1 MLRLVFFGT
10 PEFAV
15 PALNLLINSSD
26 IEVLAVITQPDK
38 PVGRK
43 QILTAPPVKD
53 IALKHGIPVFQPEK
67 LNLDELLFKTL
78 SDLKPDALVT
88 VAYGQILK
96 ENYLN
101 LSPLGVINLHAS
113 LLPKYRGPA
122 PINWMLIN
130 GEKEIG
136 VSTMLS
142 DAGVDTGPIL
152 LSSEMLYLENETAQ
166 ELTLRMSHFGADLLL
181 STLLKLN
188 FNKQQNIEAS
198 RQLNDNVESGIRVQS
213 LNKGLEFCKGEVQR
227 GFTELAVFEQL
238 APFMTKDLGL
248 IDFFSPELHFSSPN
262 SKQAFFKF
270 SKPNSAENIHNL
282 VRGTYPWPGAYF
294 LFRGEKVA
302 ILETAVA
309 GEELKSPDPGTV
321 VKVNHKEG
329 FIWVQTFDGILQIN
343 KLKPSGKAEMKASDC
358 LNGFRLKEGD
368 LLI

>member
-15 PALNLLINSSD
+15 PALNLLINSND

-53 IALKHGIPVFQPEK
+53 IALKHGIPVFQPER
-67 LNLDELLFKTL
+67 LSLDELLFKTL

-101 LSPLGVINLHAS
+101 LSSLGVVNLHAS

-142 DAGVDTGPIL
+142 DAGVDTGPVL
-152 LSSEMLYLENETAQ
+152 LSSEMIYLENETAQ

-181 STLLKLN
+181 STLLKLS
-188 FNKQQNIEAS
+188 FNKQQNNKHAGIEI
-198 RQLNDNVESGIRVQS
+198 LGQS
-213 LNKGLEFCKGEVQR
+213 LNEGEEFSKGQVQQ
-227 GFTELAVFEQL
+227 GFAELAVFEQL

-270 SKPNSAENIHNL
+270 SKPNSAENLHNL

-294 LFRGEKVA
+294 MFRDEKVA
-302 ILETAVA
+302 ILETAVVD
-309 GEELKSPDPGTV
+309 EELKSLDPGAI
-321 VKVNHKEG
+321 VKVNRKEG
-329 FIWVQTFDGILQIN
+329 FIWVQTFDGILQID

-368 LLI
+368 FLI

>member
-15 PALNLLINSSD
+15 PALNLLINSND

-53 IALKHGIPVFQPEK
+53 IALKQGIPVFQPEK

-96 ENYLN
+96 GNYLN
-101 LSPLGVINLHAS
+101 LSSLGVVNLHAS

-142 DAGVDTGPIL
+142 DAGVDTGPVL

-188 FNKQQNIEAS
+188 LNEGQEFSKGQVQQ
-198 RQLNDNVESGIRVQS
+198 
-213 LNKGLEFCKGEVQR
+213 
-227 GFTELAVFEQL
+227 GFAELAVFEQL

-282 VRGTYPWPGAYF
+282 IRGTYPWPGAYF
-294 LFRGEKVA
+294 MFRGEKVV

-309 GEELKSPDPGTV
+309 DEELKSPDPGTI

-329 FIWVQTFDGILQIN
+329 FIWVQTFDGILQIYR
-343 KLKPSGKAEMKASDC
+343 LKPSGKAEMKASDC

>member
-15 PALNLLINSSD
+15 PALNLLINSND

-67 LNLDELLFKTL
+67 LNLDEFLFKTL

-101 LSPLGVINLHAS
+101 LSSLGVVNLHAS

-130 GEKEIG
+130 GEEKIG

-188 FNKQQNIEAS
+188 LNGGKEFSKGKVQQ
-198 RQLNDNVESGIRVQS
+198 
-213 LNKGLEFCKGEVQR
+213 

-294 LFRGEKVA
+294 MFRGEKVA
-302 ILETAVA
+302 ILETGVA
-309 GEELKSPDPGTV
+309 DEELKSLDPGTI

-329 FIWVQTFDGILQIN
+329 FIWVQTFDGILQID
-343 KLKPSGKAEMKASDC
+343 KLKPSGKAEMKSSDC

>member
-15 PALNLLINSSD
+15 PALNLLINSND

-53 IALKHGIPVFQPEK
+53 IALKYGIPVFQPEK

-136 VSTMLS
+136 VSTMFS
-142 DAGVDTGPIL
+142 DAGVDTGPVL
-152 LSSEMLYLENETAQ
+152 LSSEMLYVENETAQ

-188 FNKQQNIEAS
+188 LNEQNNK
-198 RQLNDNVESGIRVQS
+198 NVENGIGGQPS
-213 LNKGLEFCKGEVQR
+213 NEGQEFSKGYAQQ
-227 GFTELAVFEQL
+227 GFAELAVFEQL

-294 LFRGEKVA
+294 MFRGEKVA
-302 ILETAVA
+302 ILETTVA
-309 GEELKSPDPGTV
+309 NEELKSPDPGTI

-329 FIWVQTFDGILQIN
+329 FIWVQTFDGILQID

>member
-101 LSPLGVINLHAS
+101 LSSLGVVNLHAS

-142 DAGVDTGPIL
+142 DAGVDTGPVL
-152 LSSEMLYLENETAQ
+152 LSSEMLYVENETAQ

-188 FNKQQNIEAS
+188 FNKQN
-198 RQLNDNVESGIRVQS
+198 NKNVESGIGGQPSNEGQGFSKGYVQ
-213 LNKGLEFCKGEVQR
+213 Q
-227 GFTELAVFEQL
+227 GFAELAVFEQL

-294 LFRGEKVA
+294 MFRGEKVA
-302 ILETAVA
+302 ILETTVA
-309 GEELKSPDPGTV
+309 GEELKSPDPGII

-329 FIWVQTFDGILQIN
+329 FIWVQTFDGILQID

>member
-15 PALNLLINSSD
+15 PALNLLINSDD

-38 PVGRK
+38 PLGRK

-53 IALKHGIPVFQPEK
+53 IALKYGIPVFQPEK

-96 ENYLN
+96 ENYLKM
-101 LSPLGVINLHAS
+101 SSLGVINLHAS

-130 GEKEIG
+130 GEKKIG

-142 DAGVDTGPIL
+142 DTGVDTGPVL
-152 LSSEMLYLENETAQ
+152 LSSEMLYVENETAQ
-166 ELTLRMSHFGADLLL
+166 ELSLRMSHFGADLLL
-181 STLLKLN
+181 STLLKFDKL
-188 FNKQQNIEAS
+188 QNIEAS
-198 RQLNDNVESGIRVQS
+198 KQLNDNSE
-213 LNKGLEFCKGEVQR
+213 NGLERQSFNKTQEFSKGQLQQ
-227 GFTELAVFEQL
+227 GFEALSVFEQL

-248 IDFFSPELHFSSPN
+248 IDFSSPELHFSSPN

-294 LFRGEKVA
+294 ILRGEKVA
-302 ILETAVA
+302 ILETLVA
-309 GEELKSPDPGTV
+309 DEELKSPDPGTI

-329 FIWVQTFDGILQIN
+329 SIWVQTFDGILQID

>member
-15 PALNLLINSSD
+15 PALNLLINSND

-96 ENYLN
+96 GNYLN
-101 LSPLGVINLHAS
+101 LSSLGVVNLHAS

-142 DAGVDTGPIL
+142 DAGVDTGPVL
-152 LSSEMLYLENETAQ
+152 LSSEMLYVENETAQ

-188 FNKQQNIEAS
+188 FNKQQNNKNTEIEM
-198 RQLNDNVESGIRVQS
+198 LGQS
-213 LNKGLEFCKGEVQR
+213 LNEDQEFFKGQVQQ
-227 GFTELAVFEQL
+227 GFAELAVFEQL

-262 SKQAFFKF
+262 LRQAFFKF

-294 LFRGEKVA
+294 MFRGEKVV

-309 GEELKSPDPGTV
+309 DEELKSPDPGTI

>member
-15 PALNLLINSSD
+15 PALNLLINSND

-96 ENYLN
+96 GNYLN
-101 LSPLGVINLHAS
+101 LSSLGVVNLHAS

-142 DAGVDTGPIL
+142 DAGVDTGPVL
-152 LSSEMLYLENETAQ
+152 LSSEMLYVENETAQ

-188 FNKQQNIEAS
+188 FNEGQEFSKGQVQQ
-198 RQLNDNVESGIRVQS
+198 
-213 LNKGLEFCKGEVQR
+213 
-227 GFTELAVFEQL
+227 GFAELAVFEQL

-282 VRGTYPWPGAYF
+282 IRGTYPWPGAYF
-294 LFRGEKVA
+294 MFRGEKVV

-309 GEELKSPDPGTV
+309 DEELKSPDPGTI

-329 FIWVQTFDGILQIN
+329 FIWVQTFDGILQIYR
-343 KLKPSGKAEMKASDC
+343 LKPSGKAEMKASDC

>member
-130 GEKEIG
+130 GEREIG

-142 DAGVDTGPIL
+142 DAGVDTGPVL
-152 LSSEMLYLENETAQ
+152 LSSEMLYVENETAQ

-188 FNKQQNIEAS
+188 
-198 RQLNDNVESGIRVQS
+198 LNEGQ
-213 LNKGLEFCKGEVQR
+213 EFSKGEVQQ
-227 GFTELAVFEQL
+227 GFAELAVFEQL

-294 LFRGEKVA
+294 IFRGEKVA

-309 GEELKSPDPGTV
+309 GEELKSPDPGTI

>member
-15 PALNLLINSSD
+15 PALNLLINSND

-96 ENYLN
+96 GNYLN
-101 LSPLGVINLHAS
+101 LSSLGVVNLHAS

-142 DAGVDTGPIL
+142 DAGVDTGPVL
-152 LSSEMLYLENETAQ
+152 LSSEMLYVENETAQ

-188 FNKQQNIEAS
+188 FNKQQNNKNTEIEM
-198 RQLNDNVESGIRVQS
+198 LGQS
-213 LNKGLEFCKGEVQR
+213 LNEGQEFFKGQVQQ
-227 GFTELAVFEQL
+227 GFAELAVFEQL

-262 SKQAFFKF
+262 LRQAFFKF

-294 LFRGEKVA
+294 MFRGEKVV

-309 GEELKSPDPGTV
+309 DEELKSPDPGTI

-329 FIWVQTFDGILQIN
+329 FIWVQTFDGILQIYR
-343 KLKPSGKAEMKASDC
+343 LKPSGKAEMKASDC

>member
-101 LSPLGVINLHAS
+101 LSSLGVINLHAS

-142 DAGVDTGPIL
+142 DAGVDTGPVL
-152 LSSEMLYLENETAQ
+152 LSSEMLYVENETAQ

-188 FNKQQNIEAS
+188 LNEQNNKNAEIGSRGQLLNEGQEFSKGAVQQ
-198 RQLNDNVESGIRVQS
+198 
-213 LNKGLEFCKGEVQR
+213 
-227 GFTELAVFEQL
+227 GFAELAVFEQL

-248 IDFFSPELHFSSPN
+248 INFFSPELHFSSPN

-294 LFRGEKVA
+294 MFRGEKVT
-302 ILETAVA
+302 ILGTGVA
-309 GEELKSPDPGTV
+309 DEELKSPDPGTIV
-321 VKVNHKEG
+321 RVNHKEG
-329 FIWVQTFDGILQIN
+329 FIWVQTFDGILQID

-368 LLI
+368 LLV

>member
-188 FNKQQNIEAS
+188 
-198 RQLNDNVESGIRVQS
+198 LNEGE
-213 LNKGLEFCKGEVQR
+213 EFSKGEVQQ
-227 GFTELAVFEQL
+227 GFAE
-238 APFMTKDLGL
+238 LGL

-294 LFRGEKVA
+294 IFRGEKVA

-309 GEELKSPDPGTV
+309 GEELKSPDPGTI

>member
-15 PALNLLINSSD
+15 PALNLLINSND

-53 IALKHGIPVFQPEK
+53 IALKYGIPVFQPEK

-188 FNKQQNIEAS
+188 FNKQQN
-198 RQLNDNVESGIRVQS
+198 
-213 LNKGLEFCKGEVQR
+213 NKNAEIGMLGQPFNEGQEFSKGEVQR

-294 LFRGEKVA
+294 MFRGEKVA
-302 ILETAVA
+302 ILETTVA
-309 GEELKSPDPGTV
+309 NEELKSPDPGTI

-329 FIWVQTFDGILQIN
+329 FIWVQAFDGILQIN

>member
-15 PALNLLINSSD
+15 PALNLLINSND

-96 ENYLN
+96 GNYLN
-101 LSPLGVINLHAS
+101 LSSLGVVNLHAS

-142 DAGVDTGPIL
+142 DAGVDTGPVL

-188 FNKQQNIEAS
+188 LNEGQEFSKGQVQQ
-198 RQLNDNVESGIRVQS
+198 
-213 LNKGLEFCKGEVQR
+213 
-227 GFTELAVFEQL
+227 GFAELAVFEQL

-282 VRGTYPWPGAYF
+282 VRGTYPWPGAY
-294 LFRGEKVA
+294 LMFRGEKVA
-302 ILETAVA
+302 ILGTGIAD
-309 GEELKSPDPGTV
+309 EELKSPDPGTI

-329 FIWVQTFDGILQIN
+329 FIWVQTFDGILQID

>member
-15 PALNLLINSSD
+15 PALNLLINSND

-78 SDLKPDALVT
+78 SDFKPDALVT

-96 ENYLN
+96 GNYLN
-101 LSPLGVINLHAS
+101 LSSLGVVNLHAS

-142 DAGVDTGPIL
+142 DAGVDTGPVL
-152 LSSEMLYLENETAQ
+152 LSSEMLYVENETAQ

-188 FNKQQNIEAS
+188 
-198 RQLNDNVESGIRVQS
+198 LNEGQ
-213 LNKGLEFCKGEVQR
+213 EFSKGEVQQ
-227 GFTELAVFEQL
+227 GFMELAVFEQL

-282 VRGTYPWPGAYF
+282 VRGTYPWPGAY
-294 LFRGEKVA
+294 LMFRGEKVA
-302 ILETAVA
+302 ILGTGIAD
-309 GEELKSPDPGTV
+309 EELKSPDPGTI

-329 FIWVQTFDGILQIN
+329 FIWVQTFDGILQID

>member
-15 PALNLLINSSD
+15 PALNLLINSGD

-101 LSPLGVINLHAS
+101 LSSLGVINLHAS

-181 STLLKLN
+181 NTLLKLN
-188 FNKQQNIEAS
+188 LNEQNNKNAE
-198 RQLNDNVESGIRVQS
+198 NGIQVQS
-213 LNKGLEFCKGEVQR
+213 LNEDQEFSKGKVQKG
-227 GFTELAVFEQL
+227 FAELAVFEQL

-248 IDFFSPELHFSSPN
+248 INFFSPELHFSSPN
-262 SKQAFFKF
+262 SKQSFFKF

-282 VRGTYPWPGAYF
+282 VRGTYPWPGAY
-294 LFRGEKVA
+294 LMFRGEKVA
-302 ILETAVA
+302 ILGTGIAD
-309 GEELKSPDPGTV
+309 EELKSPDPGTI

-329 FIWVQTFDGILQIN
+329 FIWVQTFDGILQID

-368 LLI
+368 LLV

>member
-181 STLLKLN
+181 RTLLKLN
-188 FNKQQNIEAS
+188 FNKQHNKNTEI
-198 RQLNDNVESGIRVQS
+198 GIGGQS
-213 LNKGLEFCKGEVQR
+213 LNEGQEFSKGEVQQ
-227 GFTELAVFEQL
+227 GFAELAVFEQL

-294 LFRGEKVA
+294 MFRGEKVA
-302 ILETAVA
+302 ILETGVA
-309 GEELKSPDPGTV
+309 DEELKSPDPGTI

-329 FIWVQTFDGILQIN
+329 FIWVQTFDGILQID
-343 KLKPSGKAEMKASDC
+343 KFKPSGKAEMKASDC

>member
-101 LSPLGVINLHAS
+101 LSSLGVINLHAS

-142 DAGVDTGPIL
+142 DAGVDTGPVL
-152 LSSEMLYLENETAQ
+152 LSSEMLYVENETAQ

-188 FNKQQNIEAS
+188 LNKQNNKNAE
-198 RQLNDNVESGIRVQS
+198 NGIQVQS
-213 LNKGLEFCKGEVQR
+213 LNEGQEFSKGAVQL
-227 GFTELAVFEQL
+227 GFAELAVFEQL

-294 LFRGEKVA
+294 MFRGEKVA
-302 ILETAVA
+302 ILGTGVA
-309 GEELKSPDPGTV
+309 DEELKSPGPGTI

-329 FIWVQTFDGILQIN
+329 FIWVQTFDGILQID

-368 LLI
+368 LLV

>member
-26 IEVLAVITQPDK
+26 IEVLAVVTQPDK

-43 QILTAPPVKD
+43 QRLTAPPVKN
-53 IALKHGIPVFQPEK
+53 IALKYGIPVFQPER
-67 LNLDELLFKTL
+67 LSLDELLFETL

-101 LSPLGVINLHAS
+101 LSPLGVVNLHAS

-130 GEKEIG
+130 GERKIG

-166 ELTLRMSHFGADLLL
+166 ELTLRMSHFGAELLL
-181 STLLKLN
+181 STLLKLS
-188 FNKQQNIEAS
+188 FNKQQNNKHAGIEI
-198 RQLNDNVESGIRVQS
+198 LGQS
-213 LNKGLEFCKGEVQR
+213 LNEGEEFSKGQVQQ
-227 GFTELAVFEQL
+227 GFAELAVFEQL

-248 IDFFSPELHFSSPN
+248 IDFFSLELHFSSPN

-294 LFRGEKVA
+294 IFRGEKVA
-302 ILETAVA
+302 ILGTAVA
-309 GEELKSPDPGTV
+309 DEELKSLDPGAI
-321 VKVNHKEG
+321 VKVNRKEG
-329 FIWVQTFDGILQIN
+329 FIWVQTFDGILQID

-368 LLI
+368 FLI

>member
-38 PVGRK
+38 LVGRK

-101 LSPLGVINLHAS
+101 LSSLGVVNLHAS

-130 GEKEIG
+130 GEEKIG

-188 FNKQQNIEAS
+188 FNKQ
-198 RQLNDNVESGIRVQS
+198 DNENTEIGIRGQS
-213 LNKGLEFCKGEVQR
+213 LNEGQEFSKGEVQK
-227 GFTELAVFEQL
+227 GFAELAVFEQL

-248 IDFFSPELHFSSPN
+248 INFFSPELHFSSPN

-294 LFRGEKVA
+294 MFRGEKVA

-309 GEELKSPDPGTV
+309 DEELKSPDPGTI

-329 FIWVQTFDGILQIN
+329 FIWVQTFDGILQID

>member
-15 PALNLLINSSD
+15 PALNLLINSND

-96 ENYLN
+96 GNYLN
-101 LSPLGVINLHAS
+101 LSSLGVVNLHAS

-142 DAGVDTGPIL
+142 DAGVDTGPVL
-152 LSSEMLYLENETAQ
+152 LSSEMLYVENETAQ

-188 FNKQQNIEAS
+188 
-198 RQLNDNVESGIRVQS
+198 LNEGQ
-213 LNKGLEFCKGEVQR
+213 EFSKGEVQQ
-227 GFTELAVFEQL
+227 GFMELAVFEQL

-282 VRGTYPWPGAYF
+282 VRGTYPWPGAY
-294 LFRGEKVA
+294 LMFRGEKVA
-302 ILETAVA
+302 ILGTGIAD
-309 GEELKSPDPGTV
+309 EELKSPDPGTI

-329 FIWVQTFDGILQIN
+329 FIWVQTFDGILQID

>member
-188 FNKQQNIEAS
+188 
-198 RQLNDNVESGIRVQS
+198 LNEGE
-213 LNKGLEFCKGEVQR
+213 EFSKGEVQQ
-227 GFTELAVFEQL
+227 GFAELAVFEQL

-294 LFRGEKVA
+294 IFRGEKVA

-309 GEELKSPDPGTV
+309 GEELKSPDPGTI

>member
-15 PALNLLINSSD
+15 PALNLLINSGD

-53 IALKHGIPVFQPEK
+53 IALKHGIPIFQPEK

-96 ENYLN
+96 QNYLN
-101 LSPLGVINLHAS
+101 LSSLGVINLHAS

-142 DAGVDTGPIL
+142 DAGVDTGPVL

-166 ELTLRMSHFGADLLL
+166 ELTLRMSHFGAELLL
-181 STLLKLN
+181 NTLLKLN
-188 FNKQQNIEAS
+188 FNKQNNENA
-198 RQLNDNVESGIRVQS
+198 ESGIGGQPFNEGQGFSKGYVQ
-213 LNKGLEFCKGEVQR
+213 Q
-227 GFTELAVFEQL
+227 GFADLAVFEQL
-238 APFMTKDLGL
+238 APFMNKDLGRV
-248 IDFFSPELHFSSPN
+248 DFFSPEIHFSSPN

-294 LFRGEKVA
+294 MFRGEKVS
-302 ILETAVA
+302 ILQTRVA
-309 GEELKSPDPGTV
+309 DEELKSPDPGTI

-329 FIWVQTFDGILQIN
+329 FIWVQTFDGILQID

-368 LLI
+368 LLV

>member
-188 FNKQQNIEAS
+188 
-198 RQLNDNVESGIRVQS
+198 LNEGE
-213 LNKGLEFCKGEVQR
+213 EFSKGEVQQ
-227 GFTELAVFEQL
+227 GFAELAVFEQL

-294 LFRGEKVA
+294 LLRGEKVA

-309 GEELKSPDPGTV
+309 GEELKSPDPGTI

>member
-188 FNKQQNIEAS
+188 
-198 RQLNDNVESGIRVQS
+198 LNEGE
-213 LNKGLEFCKGEVQR
+213 EFSKGEVQQ
-227 GFTELAVFEQL
+227 GFAELAVFEQL

-294 LFRGEKVA
+294 LLRGEKVA